1 MLYSNIFIFLRFIY
15 ELDKCDKREL
25 EKYLLETRRKKR
37 RILYIS
43 SGDRVDKRNRSER
56 PRTNNLAAILMI
68 IQIMSMIKKVNK
80 DLAQIVNKVWQ
91 DSNASEKFKNR
102 IKNYKKML
110 KLYKLVA

>member
-1 MLYSNIFIFLRFIY
+1 
-15 ELDKCDKREL
+15 
-25 EKYLLETRRKKR
+25 
-37 RILYIS
+37 
-43 SGDRVDKRNRSER
+43 
-56 PRTNNLAAILMI
+56 MI